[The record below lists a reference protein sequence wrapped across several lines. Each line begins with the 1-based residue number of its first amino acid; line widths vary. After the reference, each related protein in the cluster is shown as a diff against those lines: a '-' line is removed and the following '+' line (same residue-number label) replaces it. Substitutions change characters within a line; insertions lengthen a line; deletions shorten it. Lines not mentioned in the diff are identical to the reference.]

1 MGGLSYGS
9 EATLWT
15 LAHSDVVT
23 AASVSGVSVT
33 PTYYLF
39 NSLRD
44 AFRAN
49 LRKVWRLG
57 APNETPERWKKLS
70 PAYQLD
76 RIKAP
81 ILFQMPEQEYLSAL
95 DYTVPMIKKNMAD
108 LYVFPNEPH
117 LKFQPRHKLS
127 VYERNLDWFRFWLQG
142 YEDPDPAKIG
152 QYKIW
157 RSMKASLRKA
167 K

>member
-1 MGGLSYGS
+1 V
-9 EATLWT
+9 TLWT

-44 AFRAN
+44 AVRST
-49 LRKVWRLG
+49 LRKLWQLG
-57 APNETPERWKKLS
+57 APNETPERWKEVS

-81 ILFQMPEQEYLSAL
+81 ILFQLPEKEYRDTL
-95 DYTVPMIKKNMAD
+95 DYAIPLMRRHQAD
-108 LYVFPNEPH
+108 MYVFPNETH
-117 LKFQPRHKLS
+117 IKYQPRHKLA
-127 VYERNLDWFRFWLQG
+127 VYDRNVDWFRFWLQG
-142 YEDPDPAKIG
+142 YEDPHPDKAG
-152 QYKIW
+152 QYRIW
-157 RSMKASLRKA
+157 REMKKSA
-167 K
+167 KRRFGAGSHDGS